1 MTAEAGTRQEQHVT
15 GRVWT
20 VRLDP
25 HGRPSCGAVKL
36 SCSCPACAE
45 LRVPGGAAAGR
56 RAAIGHV
63 NTHLARIRE
72 GGGPRGEAWC
82 ACRAADCAWH
92 TPDPTAVRRGG
103 ANPAAGA
110 VRCGGPV
117 LLTVY
122 ADRAGRLWRIAEMCA
137 RCAAATPDC
146 RVLDTAPPPPRIPPA
161 GADQA
166 AGNPAPAREP
176 AGSATGDAAA
186 VFSDHAPSPSP
197 ASGAASAAGPASLP
211 RARSGSPAAA
221 SRRTKRWGK
230 IAQRTVPHDLE
241 PDVLRLELIDLGDAF
256 RAYQQRPEPDLALL
270 AGLHERKARA
280 FALWADVSGDGSL
293 RHEAKRAET
302 AAQTTREMH
311 ANRGGQVAADTVSGD
326 GQPVERLLTRQQAVH
341 ARTVLDY
348 AAAHAPHP
356 EAEVRL
362 AVLMLTL
369 RAARAGTGNV
379 TGQDLTGWLPDDA
392 ERVLQQLAAA
402 DWLRLPGT
410 VAEVMA
416 SRSEDPTAI
425 TVPTLLPEQPRPF
438 GFGKTTRARIS
449 GWAQKA
455 VGDRKIR
462 KKKLPATTRLL
473 ALYTAAHARPD
484 GRLGRPE
491 DGGLHLAQLAA
502 FCTNVIRDIA
512 SFQARLGAQ
521 EQQIRERIDVINTSL
536 AGIDYNPGRYI
547 RLNAAPTPNKEVREF
562 QHDLR
567 ACTSEAL
574 SNDAD
579 DTYTEEKFLQVKAL
593 LDRFKGR
600 PEHTRLDKEW
610 TSRVTDVRR
619 WFVFSASELNRED
632 DAEYEVHSDSG
643 GKSGGQKEK
652 LAYTILAA
660 SLAYQFRI
668 DPTAPKPKTFH
679 FVTIDEAF
687 GRGDDPS
694 AHFALDLFQRL
705 GLQLLVV
712 TPLQKLHVIEPHVT
726 RVGYVDRPDKTRSR
740 LNNLTIE
747 ELRAHKQA
755 AAQQANQPPKKQS

>member
-1 MTAEAGTRQEQHVT
+1 MTAEAGTRQEERVT

-25 HGRPSCGAVKL
+25 HGRPSSGAVKL
-36 SCSCPACAE
+36 SCSRPACAE
-45 LRVPGGAAAGR
+45 QRVPGGAAAGR
-56 RAAIGHV
+56 KAAIGHV
-63 NTHLARIRE
+63 NTHLARIRKA
-72 GGGPRGEAWC
+72 GGPHGEAWC

-92 TPDPTAVRRGG
+92 TPDTTAVRRGG

-117 LLTVY
+117 VLTVH
-122 ADRAGRLWRIAEMCA
+122 ADRAGRLWRIAETCA
-137 RCAAATPDC
+137 RCAAATSDC
-146 RVLDTAPPPPRIPPA
+146 RVLDTALPSFRTA
-161 GADQA
+161 GQA
-166 AGNPAPAREP
+166 ADPVPEREH
-176 AGSATGDAAA
+176 AGGAAGDAAA
-186 VFSDHAPSPSP
+186 VFSDHAPSSSP
-197 ASGAASAAGPASLP
+197 ATDAASTAGPASLP
-211 RARSGSPAAA
+211 RARSSSPATVSWRA
-221 SRRTKRWGK
+221 KRWGK

-256 RAYQQRPEPDLALL
+256 RAYQQRPEPDLVLL

-293 RHEAKRAET
+293 RHEAKRAEK

-311 ANRGGQVAADTVSGD
+311 TNRGGQVASDTVSGD
-326 GQPVERLLTRQQAVH
+326 GPVVERLLARQQAVH

-356 EAEVRL
+356 QAEVRL

-392 ERVLQQLAAA
+392 ERVLQQLVAA

-491 DGGLHLAQLAA
+491 DGGLDLDQLAA
-502 FCTNVIRDIA
+502 FCTLPPGDVAEHAELLVATDWLA
-512 SFQARLGAQ
+512 EADTAGGRLRG
-521 EQQIRERIDVINTSL
+521 RLTERIL
-536 AGIDYNPGRYI
+536 P
-547 RLNAAPTPNKEVREF
+547 
-562 QHDLR
+562 
-567 ACTSEAL
+567 L
-574 SNDAD
+574 SG
-579 DTYTEEKFLQVKAL
+579 L
-593 LDRFKGR
+593 L
-600 PEHTRLDKEW
+600 
-610 TSRVTDVRR
+610 
-619 WFVFSASELNRED
+619 
-632 DAEYEVHSDSG
+632 
-643 GKSGGQKEK
+643 
-652 LAYTILAA
+652 
-660 SLAYQFRI
+660 
-668 DPTAPKPKTFH
+668 
-679 FVTIDEAF
+679 
-687 GRGDDPS
+687 
-694 AHFALDLFQRL
+694 
-705 GLQLLVV
+705 
-712 TPLQKLHVIEPHVT
+712 
-726 RVGYVDRPDKTRSR
+726 
-740 LNNLTIE
+740 
-747 ELRAHKQA
+747 
-755 AAQQANQPPKKQS
+755 